1 MSETK
6 PVKAKSEK
14 PTRKEKAQ
22 LKSRMSNLLMFL
34 PNLVRL
40 LGRLLTDSRVP
51 TAEKALFAAAIIYV
65 IVPLDF
71 IPDVFPFIG
80 QVDDIYLVA
89 LTLLRLINRS
99 DAGVV
104 RDNWS
109 GGGDIVGLADS
120 IAGIAPML
128 LPKRVSRVLS
138 TNVELADAGKA
149 LQNAVKK
156 RQALVAAAEA
166 DEDAPKKVK
175 E

>member
-6 PVKAKSEK
+6 PEKAKAKK
-14 PTRKEKAQ
+14 PARREKAQ
-22 LKSRMSNLLMFL
+22 LKSRMTNLLMFL
-34 PNLVRL
+34 PNLLRL
-40 LGRLLTDSRVP
+40 LGRLLTDGGVP
-51 TAEKALFAAAIIYV
+51 AAEKALFAAAIIYV

-89 LTLLRLINRS
+89 LTLLRLINRTDES
-99 DAGVV
+99 VV
-104 RDNWS
+104 RRHWS
-109 GGGDIVGLADS
+109 GGGDIVGLANS

-138 TNVELADAGKA
+138 AKIQLEDAGKA

-156 RQALVAAAEA
+156 RKPLVAEIPPAAG
-166 DEDAPKKVK
+166 DAPQIKG
-175 E
+175 

>member
-1 MSETK
+1 MSEIE
-6 PVKAKSEK
+6 PVKTKSKK
-14 PTRKEKAQ
+14 PMRKEKVQ
-22 LKSRMSNLLMFL
+22 LKSRMSSLMTFL

-40 LGRLLTDSRVP
+40 LGRLLTDSAVP

-99 DAGVV
+99 DESIV
-104 RDNWS
+104 RRHWS

-138 TNVELADAGKA
+138 AEVELADAGKA
-149 LQNAVKK
+149 LQNITKK
-156 RQALVAAAEA
+156 RKAVVAEIPP
-166 DEDAPKKVK
+166 EEEAPKIRG
-175 E
+175 